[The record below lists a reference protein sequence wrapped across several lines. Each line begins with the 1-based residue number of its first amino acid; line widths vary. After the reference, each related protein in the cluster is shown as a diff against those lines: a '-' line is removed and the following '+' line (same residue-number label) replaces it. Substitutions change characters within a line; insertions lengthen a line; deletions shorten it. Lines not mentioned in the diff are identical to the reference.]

1 MSKPENSTSASNLL
15 SALMQ
20 STEATA
26 IYSGEDIVIEYAN
39 NAMLGFWGKEPG
51 IIGMRLEEGVPE
63 LQGQPFTRMLR
74 EVFRTGTADEGVI
87 AAETRINGELVT
99 RQYAYSYKRIT
110 AADGQL
116 LILHTAADITKQ
128 LEGARALEY
137 AHAQTQALNREQQL
151 NEQLAAVNEELL
163 ASNEEITQTREM
175 LAALNI
181 ALEDK
186 VKARTADLAQSETA
200 LKAANEELSA
210 INEELFTTNEELVES
225 ERKLQQLLRE
235 LAGSEHKIRNM
246 VASAPFPIGVYVGR
260 EMRIELVNQSII
272 DVWGKGNDVV
282 GKTYHEVLPELK
294 DTGIYEQLDRVFMEG
309 RPFHARNQRV
319 DLVFDGRLQP
329 FYFNYSFTAL
339 YDDEGRIYGVMNTAA
354 EVTDVVTAKQKIEQ
368 SERNLHNMILQAPVA
383 MCIMLGPE
391 HVITVAN
398 TLMIE
403 LWGKP
408 GQDVMNKPV
417 FDALPDARHQGLED
431 VVNRVYTLGETY
443 SANERP
449 VTLLRKGQWDTV
461 YQNFVYEPY
470 RDEHG
475 KVQGI
480 IAITIDVTAQV
491 LARRRTEESE
501 KRFRFLLN
509 AMPQQVWTA
518 APDGSFTYLNE
529 VMIRNF
535 DRPFEDI
542 ISQGWEVFIHPD
554 DLPEALSRW
563 QRCLQNKQQYLAEF
577 RLKFSDGAYYWHLAR
592 AVPMIENGKV
602 RFWLG
607 TNTNIHQQKVNEN
620 MKDEFISIASH
631 ELKTPLTTI
640 KGFFQLIKRDVSE
653 HTSLGSFVVKAERQL
668 ERLSRLIEDLLDVSK
683 INAGKMVYNKDH
695 FNFSALLADTVESIQ
710 HTTTTHQI
718 QLNSGC
724 DIQYYGDQL
733 RIEQV
738 LINLLNNAIKY
749 SPGSQEIV
757 VSCEVDNNNLV
768 VSVEDLGV
776 GIAEEH
782 LKSLFNRFYRVD
794 NSSARFQ
801 GLGLGLFIANEIV
814 KRHGGSFWIES
825 VPGMGSTFSF
835 LLPLNGQQEFTDQA
849 TDHQTYYEGSFIRI
863 YYQKEQH
870 YLDVEWIGYQNY
882 DSVVKGCGIM
892 MELMQKNNCHSV
904 LNDNSLVKGNWS
916 EAADWGSSVWF
927 PAMAEAGLKRFAWI
941 YSPSTFS
948 RIAANKSLPS
958 GYEAVQVAFFNN
970 REAALSWLNR

>member
-1 MSKPENSTSASNLL
+1 MSQSQHSAPALL
-15 SALMQ
+15 SVLMQ
-20 STEATA
+20 AAEATA
-26 IYSGEDIVIEYAN
+26 IYSDEPIIIEYAN
-39 NAMLGFWGKEPG
+39 NAMLAFWGKGPE
-51 IIGMRLEEGVPE
+51 IIGMSMEEGVPE
-63 LQGQPFTRMLR
+63 LKGQPFKAMLQK
-74 EVFRTGTADEGVI
+74 VMQTGITDEGVI

-99 RQYAYSYKRIT
+99 RQYAYCYKRVLT
-110 AADGQL
+110 DDGKAF
-116 LILHTAADITKQ
+116 ILHTAADVTTQ
-128 LEGARALEY
+128 LEGARAVEY
-137 AHAQTQALNREQQL
+137 ANAQAAALNREQQL

-163 ASNEEITQTREM
+163 ASNEELVQTREM
-175 LAALNI
+175 LAALNT

-186 VKARTADLAQSETA
+186 VKVRTADLAQSETA

-235 LAGSEHKIRNM
+235 LAGSEHKIRSI

-260 EMRIELVNQSII
+260 EMRIELANQSLME
-272 DVWGKGNDVV
+272 VWGKGTDII
-282 GKTYHEVLPELK
+282 GKTYHEVLPELEG
-294 DTGIYEQLDRVFMEG
+294 TGIYDQLDRVFMEG
-309 RPFHARNQRV
+309 TPFHARNQRV
-319 DLVFDGRLQP
+319 DLVVNGRLQP

-383 MCIMLGPE
+383 MCIMLGPR
-391 HVITVAN
+391 HVISVAN

-408 GQDVMNKPV
+408 GQNVINKPV
-417 FDALPDARHQGLED
+417 FEALPDAGNQGLEE
-431 VVNRVYTLGETY
+431 VLNQVYVSGETF
-443 SANERP
+443 SAYERP
-449 VTLLRKGQWDTV
+449 VHLLRNGQWETV

-470 RDEHG
+470 KDENG
-475 KVQGI
+475 LVQGI
-480 IAITIDVTAQV
+480 IAITIDVTQQV
-491 LARRRTEESE
+491 LARRRTEENE

-518 APDGSFTYLNE
+518 TPDGTFSYLNE
-529 VMIRNF
+529 VMLGDF
-535 DRPFEDI
+535 DQSFEEI
-542 ISQGWEVFIHPD
+542 IGQGWNVFVHPD
-554 DLPEALSRW
+554 DLPDALSRW

-577 RLKFSDGAYYWHLAR
+577 RLRFSDGAYYWHLAR
-592 AVPMIENGKV
+592 AIPLIEDGKV
-602 RFWLG
+602 SFWLG
-607 TNTNIHQQKVNEN
+607 TNTNIHQQKENETI
-620 MKDEFISIASH
+620 KDEFISIASH

-640 KGFFQLIKRDVSE
+640 KGFFQLIKREVSG
-653 HTSLGSFVVKAERQL
+653 HTTLGNFVIKAERQV

-683 INAGKMVYNKDH
+683 INAGKMVYNKESFD
-695 FNFSALLADTVESIQ
+695 FSALLADTVESIQ
-710 HTTTTHQI
+710 HTTKTHRI
-718 QLNSGC
+718 ELHSDCN
-724 DIQYYGDQL
+724 IRFYGDQL

-749 SPGSQEIV
+749 SPGSQQIV
-757 VSCEVDNNNLV
+757 VRCEIDHNNLI

-782 LKSLFNRFYRVD
+782 LKSLFDRFYRVD

-825 VPGMGSTFSF
+825 VPGGGSTFSF
-835 LLPLNGQQEFTDQA
+835 LLPLNGTQEFADQA
-849 TDHQTYYEGSFIRI
+849 TDHETYYEGSFIRI
-863 YYQKEQH
+863 YYRKDAH
-870 YLDVEWIGYQNY
+870 YIDVEWLGYQNY
-882 DSVVKGCGIM
+882 DSVVKGCEIM
-892 MELMQKNNCHSV
+892 LNLMQKNSCTRV

-916 EAADWGSSVWF
+916 EASDWGASVWF
-927 PAMAEAGLKRFAWI
+927 PAMADAGLKKFAWI

-958 GYEAVQVAFFNN
+958 DYDAVQVAFFDN
-970 REAALSWLNR
+970 REAALSWLLQ

>member
-1 MSKPENSTSASNLL
+1 MSKPENSTSAPGLL
-15 SALMQ
+15 SILMQ

-26 IYSGEDIVIEYAN
+26 IYSGEDIIIEYAN
-39 NAMLGFWGKEPG
+39 NTMLTFWGKDPSVV
-51 IIGMRLEEGVPE
+51 GMKLEEGVPE
-63 LQGQPFTRMLR
+63 LKGQPFKLMLQ
-74 EVFRTGTADEGVI
+74 EVLRTGRTDEGVI
-87 AAETRINGELVT
+87 AAETRIDGEMIT
-99 RQYAYSYKRIT
+99 RQYSYCYKRVL
-110 AADGQL
+110 AADGKAF
-116 LILHTAADITKQ
+116 ILHTAADVTTQ

-137 AHAQTQALNREQQL
+137 ANAQTQALNREQQL

-175 LAALNI
+175 LASLNV

-260 EMRIELVNQSII
+260 EMRIELVNQSIM

-294 DTGIYEQLDRVFMEG
+294 GTGIYEQLDRVFMEG
-309 RPFHARNQRV
+309 RPYHARNQRV
-319 DLVFDGRLQP
+319 DLVVDGRLQP

-408 GQDVMNKPV
+408 EQDVINRPV
-417 FDALPDARHQGLED
+417 FDALPDARHQGLEE
-431 VVNRVYTLGETY
+431 VMNQVYTLGETY

-449 VTLLRKGQWDTV
+449 VTLLRNGQWDTV

-470 RDEHG
+470 RDENG
-475 KVQGI
+475 QVQGV

-491 LARRRTEESE
+491 LARLRTEENE
-501 KRFRFLLN
+501 KKFRFLLN

-518 APDGSFTYLNE
+518 APDGSFSYLNE

-535 DRPFEDI
+535 DRTFEDI

-554 DLPEALSRW
+554 DLPDALSRW

-602 RFWLG
+602 SFWLG

-640 KGFFQLIKRDVSE
+640 KGFFQLIKRDVTE
-653 HTSLGSFVVKAERQL
+653 QTSLGSFVVKAERQL

-683 INAGKMVYNKDH
+683 INAGKMVYNKE
-695 FNFSALLADTVESIQ
+695 NFDFSTLLADTVESIQ

-718 QLNSGC
+718 ELHSGC
-724 DIQYYGDQL
+724 DIQFYGDQL

-749 SPGSQEIV
+749 SPGSRKIV
-757 VSCEVDNNNLV
+757 VKCEIANNNLV

-825 VPGMGSTFSF
+825 VPGRGSTFSF
-835 LLPLNGQQEFTDQA
+835 LLPLNGKQEFTDKA
-849 TDHQTYYEGSFIRI
+849 TDHQTYYEGSFISI
-863 YYQKEQH
+863 HYQKEKH

-892 MELMQKNNCHSV
+892 MDLMQKNNCHHV
-904 LNDNSLVKGNWS
+904 LNDNTLVKGNWS

-958 GYEAVQVAFFNN
+958 DYEAVQVAFFDNK
-970 REAALSWLNR
+970 EAALGWLNR

>member
-1 MSKPENSTSASNLL
+1 MSKPENSTSASGLL
-15 SALMQ
+15 SILMQ

-26 IYSGEDIVIEYAN
+26 IYSGKDIIIEYAN
-39 NAMLGFWGKEPG
+39 NTMLTFWGKGPE
-51 IIGMRLEEGVPE
+51 IIGTKLEEGVPE
-63 LQGQPFTRMLR
+63 LKGQPFKLMLQ
-74 EVFRTGTADEGVI
+74 EVLRTGRTDEGVI
-87 AAETRINGELVT
+87 AAETRINGEMIT
-99 RQYAYSYKRIT
+99 RQYSYCYKRVL
-110 AADGQL
+110 AADGQAF
-116 LILHTAADITKQ
+116 ILHTAADVTSQ

-137 AHAQTQALNREQQL
+137 ANAQTQALNREQQL

-163 ASNEEITQTREM
+163 ASNEELTQTREM
-175 LAALNI
+175 LASLN
-181 ALEDK
+181 AVLEDK
-186 VKARTADLAQSETA
+186 VTARTQDLAQSETA

-260 EMRIELVNQSII
+260 EMRIELVNQSIM

-294 DTGIYEQLDRVFMEG
+294 GTGIYEQLDRVFMEG
-309 RPFHARNQRV
+309 RPYHARNQRV
-319 DLVFDGRLQP
+319 DLVVDGRLQP

-339 YDDEGRIYGVMNTAA
+339 YDDEGHIYGVMNTAA

-408 GQDVMNKPV
+408 EQDVINRPV
-417 FDALPDARHQGLED
+417 FDALPDARHQGLEE
-431 VVNRVYTLGETY
+431 VINQVYTMGETY

-449 VTLLRKGQWDTV
+449 VSLVRNGRWDTV

-470 RDEHG
+470 RDENG
-475 KVQGI
+475 QVQGV

-491 LARRRTEESE
+491 LARRRTEENE
-501 KRFRFLLN
+501 KQFRFLLN

-518 APDGSFTYLNE
+518 APDGTFSYLNE

-535 DRPFEDI
+535 DRTFEDI

-554 DLPEALSRW
+554 DLPDALSSW

-577 RLKFSDGAYYWHLAR
+577 RLKFSDGEYYWHLAR

-602 RFWLG
+602 SFWLG

-640 KGFFQLIKRDVSE
+640 KGFFQLIKRDVTE
-653 HTSLGSFVVKAERQL
+653 QTSLGSFVVKAERQV

-683 INAGKMVYNKDH
+683 INAGKMVYNKD
-695 FNFSALLADTVESIQ
+695 NFDFSTLLADTVESIQ
-710 HTTTTHQI
+710 HTSTTHQI
-718 QLNSGC
+718 ELHSAC
-724 DIQYYGDQL
+724 DIQFYGDQL

-749 SPGSQEIV
+749 SPGSRKIV
-757 VSCEVDNNNLV
+757 VKCEIENNNLV

-825 VPGMGSTFSF
+825 VPGKGSTFSF
-835 LLPLNGQQEFTDQA
+835 LLPLNGEQEFADKA

-863 YYQKEQH
+863 HYQKEKH

-892 MELMQKNNCHSV
+892 MDLMQKNNCYHV
-904 LNDNSLVKGNWS
+904 LNDNTLVKGNWS

-958 GYEAVQVAFFNN
+958 DYEAVRVAFFNN
-970 REAALSWLNR
+970 KEAALGWLNR

>member
-1 MSKPENSTSASNLL
+1 
-15 SALMQ
+15 MQ

-26 IYSGEDIVIEYAN
+26 IYSNEPIIIEYAN
-39 NAMLGFWGKEPG
+39 NTMLAFWGKGPE
-51 IIGMRLEEGVPE
+51 IIGMGLEEGVPE
-63 LQGQPFTRMLR
+63 LKGQPFKAMLQK
-74 EVFRTGTADEGVI
+74 VMQTGIQDEGII

-99 RQYAYSYKRIT
+99 RQYAYCYKRVLT
-110 AADGQL
+110 GDGKAF
-116 LILHTAADITKQ
+116 ILHTAADVTAQ

-137 AHAQTQALNREQQL
+137 ASAQAAALNREQQL
-151 NEQLAAVNEELL
+151 NEQLAAVNEELR
-163 ASNEEITQTREM
+163 ASNEELMQTREM
-175 LAALNI
+175 LATLNMD
-181 ALEDK
+181 LEDK
-186 VKARTADLAQSETA
+186 VRVRTTDLAQSETA

-260 EMRIELVNQSII
+260 EMRIELVNQSIL

-294 DTGIYEQLDRVFMEG
+294 GTGIYEQLDRVFMEG

-319 DLVFDGRLQP
+319 DLVVNGRLQP

-339 YDDEGRIYGVMNTAA
+339 YNDEGRIYGVMNTAA

-383 MCIMLGPE
+383 MCIMLGPQ

-417 FDALPDARHQGLED
+417 FEALPDAGNQGLEE
-431 VVNRVYTLGETY
+431 VLNQVYVSGETF
-443 SANERP
+443 SAYERP
-449 VTLLRKGQWDTV
+449 VHLLRNGQWDVV

-470 RDEHG
+470 KDENG
-475 KVQGI
+475 LVQGI
-480 IAITIDVTAQV
+480 IAITIDVTQQV
-491 LARRRTEESE
+491 LARHRTEENE

-518 APDGSFTYLNE
+518 TPDGAFSYLNE
-529 VMIRNF
+529 VILRDF
-535 DRPFEDI
+535 DQSFEQI
-542 ISQGWEVFIHPD
+542 IARGWNAFIHPD
-554 DLPEALSRW
+554 DLPDALSRW

-577 RLKFSDGAYYWHLAR
+577 RLRFSNGAYYWHLAR
-592 AVPMIENGKV
+592 AIPLIEDGKV
-602 RFWLG
+602 SFWLG
-607 TNTNIHQQKVNEN
+607 TNTNIHQQKENEN
-620 MKDEFISIASH
+620 IKDEFISIASH

-640 KGFFQLIKRDVSE
+640 KGFFQLIKREVS
-653 HTSLGSFVVKAERQL
+653 TQTTLGNFVEKAERQL
-668 ERLSRLIEDLLDVSK
+668 ERLTRLIEDLLDVSK
-683 INAGKMVYNKDH
+683 INAGKMIYNKESFD
-695 FNFSALLADTVESIQ
+695 FSALLADTVESIQ
-710 HTTTTHQI
+710 HTTKTHRI
-718 QLNSGC
+718 ELHSDCN
-724 DIQYYGDQL
+724 ITYYGDQL

-749 SPGSQEIV
+749 SPGSQKIV
-757 VSCEVDNNNLV
+757 VRCEIENNNLI

-782 LKSLFNRFYRVD
+782 LKSLFDRFYRVD

-825 VPGMGSTFSF
+825 EPGGGSTFSF
-835 LLPLNGQQEFTDQA
+835 LLPLNGQQEFADKA
-849 TDHQTYYEGSFIRI
+849 TDHQTYYEGSFIRM
-863 YYQKEQH
+863 YYREDEH
-870 YLDVEWIGYQNY
+870 YMEVEWLGYQNY
-882 DSVVKGCGIM
+882 DSVVKGCEIM
-892 MELMQKNNCHSV
+892 LNLMQKNKCTRI

-916 EAADWGSSVWF
+916 EASDWGASVWF
-927 PAMAEAGLKRFAWI
+927 PAMAAAGLKKFAWI

-958 GYEAVQVAFFNN
+958 DYDAVQVAFFDNK
-970 REAALSWLNR
+970 EAALNWLLQ